1 MSLRSHMEAT
11 LFKGDKDLEIS
22 FTDIACIQTLWT
34 PVRYLETAYLFEYQ
48 YSPATCWKARS
59 QRQSVKDYHG
69 KLGAGAGTEEQR
81 PSAAT
86 GRWDPAG
93 GQRSSSRRRRRESAP
108 PLPPAK
114 PRSRRFWA
122 VSGRRTAPHSKGRVY
137 LHNGLSQLQQP
148 QT

>member
-1 MSLRSHMEAT
+1 MLKKSYMSLHSHMEAT
-11 LFKGDKDLEIS
+11 LFKGDKDLGSS

-93 GQRSSSRRRRRESAP
+93 GQRSSSRRAAQEGIRASPPSREAS
-108 PLPPAK
+108 LPEVLGRFRKAH
-114 PRSRRFWA
+114 RSSFQ
-122 VSGRRTAPHSKGRVY
+122 RTC
-137 LHNGLSQLQQP
+137 LL
-148 QT
+148 T